1 MENSIWKKSKVMV
14 VLKSLMISYV
24 VTGIL
29 LLILAALL
37 FKLELDEGKVT
48 IGIIAVY
55 ISSSFLGGWIA
66 GKGVES
72 RKFMWGL
79 IVGCAYFVMLTII
92 SLLANQSLQA
102 EPWQLITTFLMCMG
116 GGMLGGMLA

>member
-55 ISSSFLGGWIA
+55 IISSFLGGWIA

>member
-48 IGIIAVY
+48 IGIIAIY
-55 ISSSFLGGWIA
+55 IISSFLGGWIA

-72 RKFMWGL
+72 KKFMWGL
-79 IVGCAYFVMLTII
+79 VVGCAYFVMLTVI

-102 EPWQLITTFLMCMG
+102 QPWQLITTFLMCMG

>member
-55 ISSSFLGGWIA
+55 IISSFLGGWIA

-102 EPWQLITTFLMCMG
+102 EPWQLITTFRMCMG

>member
-1 MENSIWKKSKVMV
+1 MENSIWKKSKAMV

-48 IGIIAVY
+48 IGIIAIY
-55 ISSSFLGGWIA
+55 IISSFLGGWIA
-66 GKGVES
+66 GKGVDS

-79 IVGCAYFVMLTII
+79 IVGCAYFVMLTLI
-92 SLLANQSLQA
+92 SLLANQSFQA
-102 EPWQLITTFLMCMG
+102 APWQLVTTFFMCLG